1 MSREPSGTTV
11 ELTSTYDATKLTHKQ
26 KVHIISNASILK
38 NENDTQSPGKRRVVA
53 LNYPAQYCRV
63 IYS

>member
-1 MSREPSGTTV
+1 M
-11 ELTSTYDATKLTHKQ
+11 ELMSTYDATKLTHKQ
-26 KVHIISNASILK
+26 KVHTISNASILK